1 MARLDIWGS
10 RKNLARNALDHK
22 MIRSQLPTTV
32 QNHLD
37 IQNDMTMNMT
47 RGKQVWQRKVGEIME
62 RWSR

>member
-22 MIRSQLPTTV
+22 MIRSQLPATV